1 MAERFVLRLRGRE
14 VALGPR
20 PWVQGILNVTPDSF
34 SDGGRFLDPAAAVA
48 RGRAMAEEGAD
59 LLDVGGEST
68 RPGSAPVPEAEERAR
83 VIPVIR
89 ALARDVS
96 VPISVDTSKAPVAA
110 AAMEAGAAMVNDVT
124 ALRGD
129 PAMAG
134 VVARSGAALVLMHMQ
149 GEPRTM
155 QAAPRYGDVVAEVS
169 AFLRERIEAAVGAG
183 IPREQVLVDPGIGFG
198 KTLEHNLEVLRRLG
212 EFRALGRPILVG
224 PSRKSFL
231 GALLDLPIGE
241 RLEGTLA
248 AATACVLR
256 GALVVRAHDVR
267 AAVRAVSVAAALRSD
282 GVL

>member
-1 MAERFVLRLRGRE
+1 MAEGFVLRLRGRE
-14 VALGPR
+14 VPLGPR

-59 LLDVGGEST
+59 LLDGGGEST

-89 ALARDVS
+89 ALARDVA
-96 VPISVDTSKAPVAA
+96 VPISVDTSKASVAA
-110 AAMEAGAAMVNDVT
+110 AALEAGAAMVNDVT

-134 VVARSGAALVLMHMQ
+134 VLARAGGALVLMHMQ

-155 QAAPRYGDVVAEVS
+155 QAAPRYGEVVAEVA
-169 AFLRERIEAAVGAG
+169 AFLRERVEAAVAAG
-183 IPREQVLVDPGIGFG
+183 IAREQLLVDPGIGFG
-198 KTLEHNLEVLRRLG
+198 KTLEHNLEILRRLG
-212 EFRALGRPILVG
+212 ELRSIGRPILVG

-231 GALLDLPIGE
+231 GALLDLPVGE

-248 AATACVLR
+248 AVAACVLR
-256 GALVVRAHDVR
+256 GALVVRVHDVR
-267 AAVRAVSVAAALRSD
+267 AAARAVRVAAALRSD

>member
-1 MAERFVLRLRGRE
+1 MAEGFVLRLRGRE
-14 VALGPR
+14 VPLGPR

-89 ALARDVS
+89 ALARDVA
-96 VPISVDTSKAPVAA
+96 VPISVDTSKASVAA
-110 AAMEAGAAMVNDVT
+110 AALEAGAAMVNDVT

-134 VVARSGAALVLMHMQ
+134 VLARAGGALVLMHMQ

-155 QAAPRYGDVVAEVS
+155 QAAPRYGEVVAEVA
-169 AFLRERIEAAVGAG
+169 AFLRERVEAAVAAG
-183 IPREQVLVDPGIGFG
+183 IAREQLLVDPGIGFG
-198 KTLEHNLEVLRRLG
+198 KTLEHNLEILRRLG
-212 EFRALGRPILVG
+212 ELRSIGRPILVG

-231 GALLDLPIGE
+231 GALLDLPVGE

-248 AATACVLR
+248 AVAACVLR
-256 GALVVRAHDVR
+256 GALVVRVHDVR
-267 AAVRAVSVAAALRSD
+267 AAARAVRVAAALRSD